1 MNPGDLDQRIVIQT
15 YSAAEINATE
25 VVDTFA
31 SRVTNDFGE
40 VETTSC
46 VVSDIQGI
54 GGIEDDYF
62 GQNNVDYSTLA
73 TVWAKIEE
81 RKGKEGELG
90 NQLVATR
97 LVDFIIRYKSGLDE
111 RMRISYGGDIYL
123 IQSIIKEDARKS
135 FMRITTQLKD

>member
-1 MNPGDLDQRIVIQT
+1 MNPGDLDQRIVIQGL
-15 YSAAEINATE
+15 SEAA
-25 VVDTFA
+25 D
-31 SRVTNDFGE
+31 DFGQR
-40 VETTSC
+40 VQT
-46 VVSDIQGI
+46 
-54 GGIEDDYF
+54 F
-62 GQNNVDYSTLA
+62 STLA

-97 LVDFIIRYKSGLDE
+97 LVDFVIRYKSGLDE

>member
-15 YSAAEINATE
+15 YSAAEINASE

-62 GQNNVDYSTLA
+62 GQDNVDYSTLA

-81 RKGKEGELG
+81 RRGTEGESG
-90 NQLVATR
+90 DQLVATR

-111 RMRISYGGDIYL
+111 RMRITYSGNTYL

-135 FMRITTQLKD
+135 FMRITTKLKD